1 MLRHIFTPVLLA
13 MAGLLSAPWSHAA
26 APAVDCYKVLS
37 LEKFKPG
44 PARELVLLI
53 DETTVFTSDLID
65 TFTAK
70 VAKAV
75 QPGDRVSLIG
85 FSAVSN
91 KHHVHELAS
100 IELDRMPEPAIERDL
115 PVRRAGDLSQCVTLQ
130 RVTKGRAIDTAVRAA
145 LKRASHNI
153 PFSEIIGAFRDIG
166 GRLAA
171 SEAPSRIVIVAT
183 DGLQHSATLTF
194 YDHKA
199 IRLLDPEKEAVSLR
213 ARGLLSELAG
223 ARVYVF
229 GGGLAP
235 PDAGFRDQSEL
246 VALEAFWR
254 RYIKDSG
261 GKLVGF
267 GKPVP
272 LVDFR

>member
-1 MLRHIFTPVLLA
+1 MRAFILPILA
-13 MAGLLSAPWSHAA
+13 SIVTLSAQAA
-26 APAVDCYKVLS
+26 QPAAVDCYALLS

-44 PARELVLLI
+44 PARELVILI
-53 DETTVFTSDLID
+53 DETTVFSPDLVN
-65 TFTAK
+65 TFAAK
-70 VAKAV
+70 VAKTV

-100 IELDRMPEPAIERDL
+100 VDVDRMPEPAIERDL

-130 RVTKGRAIDTAVRAA
+130 KVTKARLMDTAVRAA
-145 LKRASHNI
+145 LGRASTAI
-153 PFSEIIGAFRDIG
+153 PFSEIVGAFRDIG
-166 GRLAA
+166 GRLKA
-171 SEAPSRIVIVAT
+171 SEAKTRVVIVAT

-199 IRLLDPEKEAVSLR
+199 IRLLDADKEATSLR
-213 ARGLLSELAG
+213 ARGLLSDLAG

-261 GKLVGF
+261 GELVAF

-272 LVDFR
+272 LVEFR

>member
-1 MLRHIFTPVLLA
+1 MRHIFTPVLLA
-13 MAGLLSAPWSHAA
+13 MAGLLCAPWSHAA
-26 APAVDCYKVLS
+26 PPAVDCYKVLS

-53 DETTVFTSDLID
+53 DETTVFTPDLIA
-65 TFTAK
+65 TFAAK
-70 VAKAV
+70 VGKAI

-91 KHHVHELAS
+91 KHHVHELLS
-100 IELDRMPEPAIERDL
+100 IELDRMPEPAAERDL
-115 PVRRAGDLSQCVTLQ
+115 PVRRAGELTQCVTLQ
-130 RVTKGRAIDTAVRAA
+130 RAIKGRTIDAAVRAA
-145 LKRASHNI
+145 LQRASTAI
-153 PFSEIIGAFRDIG
+153 PFSEIIGAFRDLG
-166 GRLAA
+166 GRLNA
-171 SEAPSRIVIVAT
+171 SEAPARLVIVAT
-183 DGLQHSATLTF
+183 DGLQHSATVTF

-213 ARGLLSELAG
+213 ARGLLSDLAG

-235 PDAGFRDQSEL
+235 PDAGFRDQAEL
-246 VALEAFWR
+246 QALEAFWR

-261 GKLVGF
+261 GQLVAF

>member
-1 MLRHIFTPVLLA
+1 MRAFILPILA
-13 MAGLLSAPWSHAA
+13 AIVTLSAQAA
-26 APAVDCYKVLS
+26 QAAQPAAVDCYALLS
-37 LEKFKPG
+37 LEKFKPA
-44 PARELVLLI
+44 PSRELVILI
-53 DETTVFTSDLID
+53 DETTVFTPDLIN

-70 VAKAV
+70 VGKTV

-91 KHHVHELAS
+91 KHHVKELAS
-100 IELDRMPEPAIERDL
+100 VDIDRMPEPAAERDL
-115 PVRRAGDLSQCVTLQ
+115 PVRRAGDLNQCVTLQ
-130 RVTKGRAIDTAVRAA
+130 KVTKGRAIETVLRAA
-145 LKRASHNI
+145 LKRASHTI
-153 PFSEIIGAFRDIG
+153 PFSEIVGAFRDIG
-166 GRLAA
+166 GRLKA
-171 SEAPSRIVIVAT
+171 SEAKTRVVIVAT

-199 IRLLDPEKEAVSLR
+199 IRLLDAEKEATSLR
-213 ARGLLSELAG
+213 ARGLLSDLGG

-235 PDAGFRDQSEL
+235 PDAGFRDQAEL
-246 VALEAFWR
+246 VALESFWR
-254 RYIKDSG
+254 RYVKDSG
-261 GKLVGF
+261 GELVAF

>member
-1 MLRHIFTPVLLA
+1 MRALVLA
-13 MAGLLSAPWSHAA
+13 MLATVTVSSHAA
-26 APAVDCYKVLS
+26 PPPAVDCYKLLS

-53 DETTVFTSDLID
+53 DETTVFTPELINS
-65 TFTAK
+65 FAGK

-100 IELDRMPEPAIERDL
+100 VDVDRMPEPAVERDL

-130 RVTKGRAIDTAVRAA
+130 RVTKGRALDGAVRAA
-145 LKRASHNI
+145 LQRASNAI

-166 GRLAA
+166 GRLKA
-171 SEAPSRIVIVAT
+171 SEAPSRVVIVAT
-183 DGLQHSATLTF
+183 DGLQHSATVTF

-199 IRLLDPEKEAVSLR
+199 IRLLDPEKEATSLR
-213 ARGLLSELAG
+213 ARGLLSDLAG

-235 PDAGFRDQSEL
+235 PDAGFRDQAEL

-254 RYIKDSG
+254 RYLKDSG
-261 GKLVGF
+261 GELVAF

-272 LVDFR
+272 LVDFK

>member
-1 MLRHIFTPVLLA
+1 MRAFILPI
-13 MAGLLSAPWSHAA
+13 LSAIVTLSAQAA
-26 APAVDCYKVLS
+26 QPAVVDCYALLS
-37 LEKFKPG
+37 LEKFKPA
-44 PARELVLLI
+44 PSRELVIVI
-53 DETTVFTSDLID
+53 DETTVFSPDLIN

-70 VAKAV
+70 VAKTV

-100 IELDRMPEPAIERDL
+100 VDVDRMPEPAAERDL
-115 PVRRAGDLSQCVTLQ
+115 PVRRASDLNQCVTLQ
-130 RVTKGRAIDTAVRAA
+130 KVTKGRAIDTALRAA
-145 LKRASHNI
+145 LKRASHTI
-153 PFSEIIGAFRDIG
+153 PFSEIVGAFRDIG
-166 GRLAA
+166 GRLKA
-171 SEAPSRIVIVAT
+171 SEAKNRVVIVAT

-199 IRLLDPEKEAVSLR
+199 IRLLDADKEATGLR
-213 ARGLLSELAG
+213 ARGLLSDLAG

-246 VALEAFWR
+246 LALEAFWC

-261 GKLVGF
+261 GELVAF

>member
-1 MLRHIFTPVLLA
+1 MRHIFTPVLLA
-13 MAGLLSAPWSHAA
+13 MAGLLSAPWTHAA
-26 APAVDCYKVLS
+26 PPAVDCYKVLS
-37 LEKFKPG
+37 LDKFKPG
-44 PARELVLLI
+44 PSRELVILI
-53 DETTVFTSDLID
+53 DETTVFTPDLVG
-65 TFTAK
+65 TFAGK
-70 VAKAV
+70 VGKAI

-91 KHHVHELAS
+91 KHHVHELLS
-100 IELDRMPEPAIERDL
+100 IELDRMPEPAAERDL
-115 PVRRAGDLSQCVTLQ
+115 PVRRAGELTQCVTLQ
-130 RVTKGRAIDTAVRAA
+130 RAIKGRTIDAAVRAA
-145 LKRASHNI
+145 LQRASTAI

-171 SEAPSRIVIVAT
+171 SDAPSRIVIVAT
-183 DGLQHSATLTF
+183 DGLQHSATVTF

-213 ARGLLSELAG
+213 ARGLLSDLAG

-246 VALEAFWR
+246 QALEAFWR

-261 GKLVGF
+261 GQLVAF

-272 LVDFR
+272 LVDFK